1 MFFSW
6 RYYKLSKVYN
16 QVLLQSLQIVEGLV
30 KSSYLKDTQVTQGLI
45 KRRTPR
51 LPNCMRYL
59 CIVFWDNLFEIY
71 NNWISINSYFTAIKR
86 SSIV

>member
-30 KSSYLKDTQVTQGLI
+30 KSSYLKDTQGII

-71 NNWISINSYFTAIKR
+71 NNLISINSYFTAIKR